1 MSSRPLVGVI
11 ACRREVEGH
20 PAHMVTDKYLA
31 ALREY
36 GLAPVI
42 LPRHANAASWVLV
55 ASGIPVLGWL
65 TLHWGPMAGVSA
77 LACGAVLLSRPPLA
91 RRPQPHRSPAE

>member
-1 MSSRPLVGVI
+1 MTLDRD
-11 ACRREVEGH
+11 
-20 PAHMVTDKYLA
+20 TA
-31 ALREY
+31 ALLLA
-36 GLAPVI
+36 GLWLVVALLAPVI

-91 RRPQPHRSPAE
+91 RRPQHHRSPAE